1 MGEVDDNL
9 LLQRTLL
16 KLTSMSSHSKQA
28 SCMHQLES
36 QFAFGALLPAH
47 VLACRCAKS
56 SWHADLVSHASV
68 LCLQD

>member
-16 KLTSMSSHSKQA
+16 KLTSMSTHSKQA
-28 SCMHQLES
+28 SCMHQLEVCLWCVTAGIHPVM
-36 QFAFGALLPAH
+36 QMH
-47 VLACRCAKS
+47 RQ
-56 SWHADLVSHASV
+56 WHADLISHAVV